1 MRFLKKT
8 YLRLISIALVAVIA
22 LAALADCSGT
32 SEIPEGFQ
40 YATCN
45 GEYFRLFV
53 PTQWTVNTSS
63 GISGA
68 YVSQTTGNTV
78 TMREVTFTPPAELAE
93 GKEEFDYFVEEHREG
108 IKTLKDFKEISTAN
122 KTLGG
127 HRAWETVYT
136 AKVSEKTMKF
146 RQVLAKAYDRYFI
159 FTYSAFEEHYD
170 LVGEEVDNIL
180 AEVVFYKNP
189 YNDGEYKKIPTDV
202 TVPDGMKLVSDD
214 TVAFRFFAPT
224 NWISDDKNES
234 CVVYFSESDRSNV
247 SLLPY
252 MPADDQTT
260 IEQFWKDTELY
271 YENNLSSYK
280 LISTNTDVKLG
291 GLDAVAYVYTYS
303 VGGVEYKTMQT
314 VTVYSTMIYS
324 MTYTAL
330 AENYDAHLDDVAR
343 MAKELTFRKP

>member
-1 MRFLKKT
+1 MRSLKKT
-8 YLRLISIALVAVIA
+8 YIRLISVMLVAVFAIGI
-22 LAALADCSGT
+22 LAGCSGT

-68 YVSQTTGNTV
+68 YVSQTKGNTV
-78 TMREVTFTPPAELAE
+78 TMREVPFTPPAELAE
-93 GKEEFDYFVEEHREG
+93 GKEAFEYFVEEHREG
-108 IKTLKDFKEISTAN
+108 IKTLKDFNEISTAN

-127 HRAWETVYT
+127 QRAWETVYT
-136 AKVSEKTMKF
+136 AKVDGKEMKF
-146 RQVLAKAYDRYFI
+146 RQVLAEAYDRYFI
-159 FTYSAFEEHYD
+159 FTYSALEQHFD

-180 AEVVFYKNP
+180 AEVTFYKMP

-202 TVPDGMKLVSDD
+202 TLPEGMKLVSDD

-224 NWISDDKNES
+224 NWISDDNNES

-247 SLLPY
+247 TILPY

-260 IEQFWKDTELY
+260 IEQFWTDTEAY
-271 YENNLSSYK
+271 YEASLGAYK
-280 LISTNTDVKLG
+280 LISAEKNVKLG
-291 GLDAVAYVYTYS
+291 GLDAVAYIYTYS

-330 AENYDAHLDDVAR
+330 AENYDAHLDDVAK
-343 MAKELTFRKP
+343 MASELVFRKP